1 MHNEQLTIRYS
12 PPKIFL
18 WTKPIFQKAFVGSK
32 MKRLA
37 VLIPAFNESRRV
49 ESVITGLHSIQSGL
63 SSAGVQVVLVLIDDG
78 SWDNTFEIFATKLN
92 EEALTAK
99 LIGFNRNFGKDSA
112 LIAGME
118 EIEAD
123 FYVIVDA
130 DGQTPFSLVPEMYRH
145 IEENQVEVIY
155 AVKEQEPYHWL
166 RRSLTAIFFFVA
178 RKLGIRELKKG
189 SSDFMLFSRL
199 VRDRLLLMQENGI
212 VVRNLVRWLGM
223 ASAEII
229 FKPGVSDVTTFTFK
243 KLFMLGVRSII
254 SFSHILRINFFIAL
268 GYWIFSFFY
277 GILILY
283 NKFTGRIVVGLSTM
297 TLLTLISFGLMFFMI
312 AIIGEY
318 LIILFDEVK
327 KRPRYLIDR
336 VSDIS
341 GK

>member
-1 MHNEQLTIRYS
+1 
-12 PPKIFL
+12 
-18 WTKPIFQKAFVGSK
+18 

-37 VLIPAFNESRRV
+37 VLVPALNESRRV
-49 ESVITGLHSIQSGL
+49 ETVITGLRSIQSVL
-63 SSAGVQVVLVLIDDG
+63 SSSEVQVVLVLIDDG
-78 SWDNTFEIFATKLN
+78 SRDNTFEIFAKKLL
-92 EEALTAK
+92 EEKIAAK
-99 LIGFNRNFGKDSA
+99 LIRFVRNFGKDSA
-112 LIAGME
+112 VFAGMQE
-118 EIEAD
+118 MEAD

-130 DGQTPFSLVPEMYRH
+130 DGQTPFSQVPEMYRC
-145 IEENQVEVIY
+145 IEKEKVDVIY

-166 RRSLTAIFFFVA
+166 RRSLTALFFFIA

-189 SSDFMLFSRL
+189 SSDFMLFSRSI
-199 VRDRLLLMQENGI
+199 RNRMLLMQENGI

-223 ASAEII
+223 TSREIT
-229 FKPGVSDVTTFTFK
+229 FKPGESDVTQFTFK
-243 KLFMLGVRSII
+243 KLFLLGVRSII

-318 LIILFDEVK
+318 LIILFEEVK
-327 KRPRYLIDR
+327 KRPRFFIEQIR
-336 VSDIS
+336 DIEAE
-341 GK
+341 

>member
-1 MHNEQLTIRYS
+1 
-12 PPKIFL
+12 
-18 WTKPIFQKAFVGSK
+18 

-37 VLIPAFNESRRV
+37 VLVPALNESRRV
-49 ESVITGLHSIQSGL
+49 ETVIAGLRSIQSVL

-78 SWDNTFEIFATKLN
+78 SRDDTFEIFAKKLL
-92 EEALTAK
+92 EEKITAK
-99 LIGFNRNFGKDSA
+99 LIRFVRNFGKDSA
-112 LIAGME
+112 VFAGMQE
-118 EIEAD
+118 MEAD

-130 DGQTPFSLVPEMYRH
+130 DGQTPFSLVPEMYRR
-145 IEENQVEVIY
+145 IEEEKVEVVY

-166 RRSLTAIFFFVA
+166 RRSLTSIFFFIA

-189 SSDFMLFSRL
+189 SSDFMLFSRSI
-199 VRDRLLLMQENGI
+199 RNRLLQMQEKEI

-223 ASAEII
+223 PSKEIT
-229 FKPGVSDVTTFTFK
+229 FKPGESDVTTFTFK
-243 KLFMLGVRSII
+243 KLFLLGVRSII

-283 NKFTGRIVVGLSTM
+283 NKFSGRIVVGLSTM

-318 LIILFDEVK
+318 LIILFEEVK
-327 KRPRYLIDR
+327 KRPRFSIDR
-336 VSDIS
+336 ISDVE
-341 GK
+341 GQ

>member
-1 MHNEQLTIRYS
+1 
-12 PPKIFL
+12 
-18 WTKPIFQKAFVGSK
+18 

-37 VLIPAFNESRRV
+37 VLVPALNESRRV
-49 ESVITGLHSIQSGL
+49 DTVIAGMRAIQSSL
-63 SSAGVQVVLVLIDDG
+63 PSAQVHVILVLIDDG
-78 SWDNTFEIFATKLN
+78 SWDDTFGIFAKKLSD
-92 EEALTAK
+92 EAIAAK
-99 LIGFNRNFGKDSA
+99 LIRFSRNFGKDSA
-112 LIAGME
+112 VIAGMQE
-118 EIEAD
+118 VDAD

-130 DGQTPFSLVPEMYRH
+130 DGQTPFSLVPEMYH
-145 IEENQVEVIY
+145 IVKEEKVEVIY

-166 RRSLTAIFFFVA
+166 RRFLTGSFFFLA

-199 VRDRLLLMQENGI
+199 VRDRILLMQESGV

-223 ASAEII
+223 ASREVI
-229 FKPGVSDVTTFTFK
+229 FKPGESTVTTFTFK
-243 KLFMLGVRSII
+243 KLFLMGIKTII
-254 SFSHILRINFFIAL
+254 SFSHVLRINFFIAL

-297 TLLTLISFGLMFFMI
+297 TLLTLLSFGLMFFMI

-318 LIILFDEVK
+318 LIILFDEMK
-327 KRPRYLIDR
+327 KRPRFFIDR
-336 VSDIS
+336 TSDIK

>member
-1 MHNEQLTIRYS
+1 
-12 PPKIFL
+12 
-18 WTKPIFQKAFVGSK
+18 
-32 MKRLA
+32 MKSLA
-37 VLIPAFNESRRV
+37 IIIPALNESRRV
-49 ESVITGLHSIQSGL
+49 ETVISGLRSIQSGL
-63 SSAGVQVVLVLIDDG
+63 SESDVQVVLVLIDDG
-78 SWDNTFEIFATKLN
+78 SRDDTFMVFEKRLS
-92 EEALTAK
+92 EEKIAAK
-99 LIGFNRNFGKDSA
+99 LIRFVRNFGKDSA
-112 LIAGME
+112 VFAGME
-118 EIEAD
+118 EMKAD

-130 DGQTPFSLVPEMYRH
+130 DGQTPFPLVPEMYRC
-145 IEENQVEVIY
+145 IEKENVEVVY

-166 RRSLTAIFFFVA
+166 RRSLTAIFFFVV
-178 RKLGIRELKKG
+178 RKLGIKELKKG

-199 VRDRLLLMQENGI
+199 VRDRLLLMRENGI

-223 ASAEII
+223 ASREIS
-229 FKPGVSDVTTFTFK
+229 FKPGESDVTTFTFK
-243 KLFMLGVRSII
+243 KLFLLGIRSII

-318 LIILFDEVK
+318 LIILFEEIK
-327 KRPRYLIDR
+327 NRPRFFIDR
-336 VSDIS
+336 IRDIE

>member
-1 MHNEQLTIRYS
+1 
-12 PPKIFL
+12 
-18 WTKPIFQKAFVGSK
+18 

-37 VLIPAFNESRRV
+37 VIVPALNESRRV
-49 ESVITGLHSIQSGL
+49 EIVIAGLHSIQAALPSGD
-63 SSAGVQVVLVLIDDG
+63 VEVILVLIDDG
-78 SWDNTFEIFATKLN
+78 SWDNTFEVFATKLN
-92 EEALTAK
+92 EKAIMAK
-99 LIGFNRNFGKDSA
+99 LIRFNRNFGKDSA
-112 LIAGME
+112 VFAGLLE
-118 EIEAD
+118 TEAD

-130 DGQTPFSLVPEMYRH
+130 DGQTPFTLVPEMYH
-145 IEENQVEVIY
+145 QIETDKVNVVY

-166 RRSLTAIFFFVA
+166 RRSLTAGFFFLA

-189 SSDFMLFSRL
+189 SSDFMLFSRI
-199 VRDRLLLMQENGI
+199 VRDRILLMPENGI
-212 VVRNLVRWLGM
+212 VIRNLVRWLGM
-223 ASAEII
+223 PYREIL
-229 FKPGVSDVTTFTFK
+229 FKPGKSEATTFTFK

-318 LIILFDEVK
+318 LIILFEEIK
-327 KRPRYLIDR
+327 KRPRFFIEQIR
-336 VSDIS
+336 DIE